1 MCSIVVIT
9 REGRC
14 ATGQDGRSSDGGVGS
29 YGSLCAIVGGASDG
43 RGHDQTRAI
52 LILIQVHNHVVAE
65 VMENGLRVDIIGG
78 VCQRDDRSHL
88 FLKRG
93 SPNKWK

>member
-29 YGSLCAIVGGASDG
+29 YSSLCAIVGGASDG
-43 RGHDQTRAI
+43 
-52 LILIQVHNHVVAE
+52 
-65 VMENGLRVDIIGG
+65 
-78 VCQRDDRSHL
+78 
-88 FLKRG
+88 
-93 SPNKWK
+93 